1 MVINLSEQDQKN
13 KEIGLYIR
21 KARKASGVSIKE
33 CGEALGI
40 DRKQIEAFEKG
51 ETIPSVPVLESF
63 SFYFDVPLEYF
74 LTGDSNLFTK
84 KDKVEQNL
92 KRFILLRRRLIGALI
107 RKSREENGLSIQDL
121 AMKTSLAE
129 QKIKEYEFG
138 ECEIPY
144 FDLETIATALNM
156 SIDDFRDQNGP
167 IRDWL
172 DQQKMIDDFQ
182 KLPPEL
188 QTFIVKP
195 INTPYLELAQKLS
208 GMPVDKLRDFAEAL
222 LEITL

>member
-1 MVINLSEQDQKN
+1 
-13 KEIGLYIR
+13 
-21 KARKASGVSIKE
+21 
-33 CGEALGI
+33 
-40 DRKQIEAFEKG
+40 
-51 ETIPSVPVLESF
+51 
-63 SFYFDVPLEYF
+63 
-74 LTGDSNLFTK
+74 
-84 KDKVEQNL
+84 
-92 KRFILLRRRLIGALI
+92 
-107 RKSREENGLSIQDL
+107 
-121 AMKTSLAE
+121 
-129 QKIKEYEFG
+129 
-138 ECEIPY
+138 
-144 FDLETIATALNM
+144 LNM